1 MSKSALLVLLGLSAS
16 VALADDLD
24 DLIALED
31 QVKTQFDHLL
41 NLRKIENILDGVSSA
56 CLERRCFQAGDLY
69 AEIDATFTGDTEENN
84 CGQLVKVELGG
95 GNDFNVK
102 ADAKEQLLG
111 GCMFIGAPSGC
122 PCQRELTRLAI
133 LKVANCSKETSV
145 EIKSLKL
152 LWKTNDGSFHTIFA
166 DAPSSATLIEQ
177 KDWLYYNLDEIKNS
191 DAFMSAKAGSCQ
203 N

>member
-1 MSKSALLVLLGLSAS
+1 MMSKTALLVLVAVSAS

-24 DLIALED
+24 DLIELED
-31 QVKTQFDHLL
+31 QVKAQFDHLL

-56 CLERRCFQAGDLY
+56 CLEHRCFQSGDLY
-69 AEIDATFTGDTEENN
+69 AEIDAEFIGNNN
-84 CGQLVKVELGG
+84 CKQLVKVELGG
-95 GNDFNVK
+95 GNDFNVV
-102 ADAKEQLLG
+102 ADAKEQRLG

-133 LKVANCSKETSV
+133 SKVDNCPKTTSV

-152 LWKTNDGSFHTIFA
+152 LWKTNNGSFHTIFA
-166 DAPSSATLIEQ
+166 DAPSSATLTEI
-177 KDWLYYNLDEIKNS
+177 KDWLYRSLDDIKNS
-191 DAFMSAKAGSCQ
+191 DEFMRAKAGSCQ

>member
-1 MSKSALLVLLGLSAS
+1 MMGKTALLVLVAVSAS

-31 QVKTQFDHLL
+31 QAKTQFDHLL

-56 CLERRCFQAGDLY
+56 CLEHRCFQAGDLY
-69 AEIDATFTGDTEENN
+69 AEIDATFTGEKD
-84 CGQLVKVELGG
+84 CGQSVKVELGG
-95 GNDFNVK
+95 VNDFNVV
-102 ADAKEQLLG
+102 ADAKEQRLG

-133 LKVANCSKETSV
+133 RKVANCPTETSV
-145 EIKSLKL
+145 TIKSLKL

-166 DAPSSATLIEQ
+166 DEPSSAILIES
-177 KDWLYYNLDEIKNS
+177 KDWLHYDLDEIKNS